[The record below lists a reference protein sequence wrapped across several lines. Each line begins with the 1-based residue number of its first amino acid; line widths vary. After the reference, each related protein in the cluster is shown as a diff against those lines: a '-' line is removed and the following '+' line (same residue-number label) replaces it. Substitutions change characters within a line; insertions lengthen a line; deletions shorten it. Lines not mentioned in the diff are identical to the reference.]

1 MKSAYEHYKTLELP
15 YAADK
20 QEVQRAFRRLVKIH
34 HPDRQVG
41 GGDGGRHFRL
51 IVESY
56 EFLKTYTPEHRNAAE
71 AQGAAQPIWG
81 DIHGEGLRQ
90 MRARKIRIYPRRGP
104 RDRSRRQGAE
114 EKGKMPSLRPRFF
127 LVRPSSQEHF
137 YIYLFYVLSIGF
149 ILLMTMWQLVGELL
163 SSQPEPAPPA
173 PTYSKEQKEQM
184 LRAYME
190 GVQRDR
196 ARGH

>member
-15 YAADK
+15 YGADE
-20 QEVQRAFRRLVKIH
+20 QEIRGAFRRLVKIH
-34 HPDRQVG
+34 HPDRQGG
-41 GGDGGRHFRL
+41 GGDGGQHFRE
-51 IVESY
+51 IVASY
-56 EFLKTYTPEHRNAAE
+56 EFLKTYIPEHPRAGA
-71 AQGAAQPIWG
+71 AQGAAQQPIWG

-90 MRARKIRIYPRRGP
+90 MRARKIRIYPRREP
-104 RDRSRRQGAE
+104 RDRTRRGAD
-114 EKGKMPSLRPRFF
+114 GGRPSLRPRFF

-149 ILLMTMWQLVGELL
+149 ILLLTMWQLLGELL
-163 SSQPEPAPPA
+163 SSKPEPAAPP
-173 PTYSKEQKEQM
+173 PSYSKEQKEQM